1 MSRSVF
7 QSSISSS
14 ISLKIIFD
22 LNDTT
27 LILDWYSLQLFELSK
42 FLWTTTRHS
51 NSLKTDNG
59 NDKKM

>member
-42 FLWTTTRHS
+42 FLRTTAV
-51 NSLKTDNG
+51 
-59 NDKKM
+59 